1 MAKGRRR
8 CYLKPKMKI
17 KMGIDFLMTGM
28 LLLLM
33 AYQITGQ
40 ELHEWFGVGMLVLF
54 LLHNILNI
62 RWYGNL
68 FKGKYTLL
76 RVMQVIIN
84 ISVLASMLC
93 LGFSGIVMSR
103 HVFAELFIHGPMATA
118 RTLHLAASY
127 WGFVLMSIHLG
138 FHWSMIL
145 GMFRRLWGRKKT
157 PAAFV
162 WLIRFIAIFI
172 AGYGAYCF
180 HKENIVSYM
189 LLKQEFVFFD
199 FEQSAVSVFAEY
211 IAMMGLWVFISFY
224 AVKGIRK
231 ITSLKK
237 RKETHREED

>member
-1 MAKGRRR
+1 M
-8 CYLKPKMKI
+8 KPKIKI
-17 KMGIDFLMTGM
+17 KMGIDASMTVL

-40 ELHEWFGVGMLVLF
+40 ELHEWFGIGMLVLF

-84 ISVLASMLC
+84 FSVLASILC

-103 HVFAELFIHGPMATA
+103 HVFAELPIHRPMATA
-118 RTLHLAASY
+118 RTMHLVASY

-145 GMFRRLWGRKKT
+145 GMFGRLWDGKKM
-157 PAAFV
+157 PAGFI
-162 WLIRFIAIFI
+162 WLLRFIAVFI

-189 LLKQEFVFFD
+189 FLKQEFVFFD
-199 FEQSAVSVFAEY
+199 FERSAVSVFAEY
-211 IAMMGLWVFISFY
+211 ISMMGFWVFISFY
-224 AVKGIRK
+224 AMKRIRK
-231 ITSLKK
+231 ITLSNNVTPILNN
-237 RKETHREED
+237 EQVP

>member
-1 MAKGRRR
+1 M
-8 CYLKPKMKI
+8 KPKMKI

-40 ELHEWFGVGMLVLF
+40 ELHEWLGAGMLVLF

-62 RWYGNL
+62 RWYGSL

-84 ISVLASMLC
+84 MSVLASMLC

-103 HVFAELFIHGPMATA
+103 HVFAVLPIRGPMATA
-118 RTLHLAASY
+118 RTMHLAASY
-127 WGFVLMSIHLG
+127 WGVVLMSIHLG
-138 FHWSMIL
+138 MHWGQLCGIFRIQPTDGKLPWIL
-145 GMFRRLWGRKKT
+145 RLT
-157 PAAFV
+157 AVA
-162 WLIRFIAIFI
+162 I
-172 AGYGAYCF
+172 AGYGLYCF
-180 HKENIVSYM
+180 IQKDIVSYM
-189 LLKQEFVFFD
+189 FLKQEFVFFD

-211 IAMMGLWVFISFY
+211 IAMMGLWVFISVY

-231 ITSLKK
+231 K
-237 RKETHREED
+237 RTGHGSANDSVFK

>member
-1 MAKGRRR
+1 MNS
-8 CYLKPKMKI
+8 KMKI
-17 KMGIDFLMTGM
+17 KMGIDFLMTVM

-33 AYQITGQ
+33 SYQIIGQ

-68 FKGKYTLL
+68 FKGKHTLL
-76 RVMQVIIN
+76 RVIQVIIN

-103 HVFAELFIHGPMATA
+103 HVFAELSIHGPMATS
-118 RTLHLAASY
+118 RTMHLAASY
-127 WGFVLMSIHLG
+127 WGFVLMSVHLG
-138 FHWSMIL
+138 LHWSMVL
-145 GMFRRLWGRKKT
+145 GMFRRLWGGKKT

-162 WLIRFIAIFI
+162 WLIRLIAIFI
-172 AGYGAYCF
+172 TGYGAYCF

-189 LLKQEFVFFD
+189 FLKQEFVFFN

-237 RKETHREED
+237 RKETHHEEN

>member
-1 MAKGRRR
+1 
-8 CYLKPKMKI
+8 MKI
-17 KMGIDFLMTGM
+17 KMGIDVSMTVL

-40 ELHEWFGVGMLVLF
+40 ELHEWIGAGMLVLF

-76 RVMQVIIN
+76 RVTQVIIN
-84 ISVLASMLC
+84 LSVLASMLC

-103 HVFAELFIHGPMATA
+103 HVFAELPIHGPMATA
-118 RTLHLAASY
+118 RTMHLAASY

-145 GMFRRLWGRKKT
+145 GMFGRLWNGKKM
-157 PAAFV
+157 PAVFV
-162 WLIRFIAIFI
+162 WLMRFIAVFI

-180 HKENIVSYM
+180 HKNNIASYM
-189 LLKQEFVFFD
+189 FLKQEFVFFD
-199 FEQSAVSVFAEY
+199 FEQSAASVFAEY
-211 IAMMGLWVFISFY
+211 ISMMGLWIFVSFY

-237 RKETHREED
+237 ERKETHREED

>member
-1 MAKGRRR
+1 MR
-8 CYLKPKMKI
+8 PKMKI
-17 KMGIDFLMTGM
+17 KMGIDFLMTVL

-33 AYQITGQ
+33 AYQIIGQ
-40 ELHEWFGVGMLVLF
+40 ELHEWFGVGMLALF

-76 RVMQVIIN
+76 RAMQVIIN

-103 HVFAELFIHGPMATA
+103 YAFAAFSIHGPMATA
-118 RTLHLAASY
+118 RTMHLMASY

-138 FHWSMIL
+138 FHWSMII
-145 GMFRRLWGRKKT
+145 GMFGRLWGGTKT
-157 PAAFV
+157 PVAFV
-162 WLIRFIAIFI
+162 WLIRFIAILI

-189 LLKQEFVFFD
+189 FLKQVFVFFD
-199 FEQSAVSVFAEY
+199 FEQSAVSVFTEY
-211 IAMMGLWVFISFY
+211 TAMMGLWVFIGFY
-224 AVKGIRK
+224 FVKGIRK
-231 ITSLKK
+231 ITSLKRE

>member
-1 MAKGRRR
+1 
-8 CYLKPKMKI
+8 
-17 KMGIDFLMTGM
+17 MGIDVSMTVL

-40 ELHEWFGVGMLVLF
+40 EFHEWLGTGMLLLF

-76 RVMQVIIN
+76 RVIQIIIN
-84 ISVLASMLC
+84 FSVLASMLC

-103 HVFAELFIHGPMATA
+103 HVFAEFPIHGPMATA
-118 RTLHLAASY
+118 RTMHLAASY

-145 GMFRRLWGRKKT
+145 GMFGRLWGREKK
-157 PAAFV
+157 PSVFV
-162 WLIRFIAIFI
+162 WLMRSIAVFI

-180 HKENIVSYM
+180 HKNNIASYM
-189 LLKQEFVFFD
+189 FLKQEFVFFD
-199 FEQSAVSVFAEY
+199 FEQSALSVFAE
-211 IAMMGLWVFISFY
+211 
-224 AVKGIRK
+224 
-231 ITSLKK
+231 
-237 RKETHREED
+237 

>member
-1 MAKGRRR
+1 M
-8 CYLKPKMKI
+8 KPKMKI
-17 KMGIDFLMTGM
+17 KMGIDVSMTVL

-40 ELHEWFGVGMLVLF
+40 ELHEWIGAGMLVLF

-76 RVMQVIIN
+76 RVTQVIIN
-84 ISVLASMLC
+84 LSVLASMLC

-103 HVFAELFIHGPMATA
+103 HVFAELPIHGPMATA
-118 RTLHLAASY
+118 RTMHLAASY

-145 GMFRRLWGRKKT
+145 GMFGRLWNGKKM
-157 PAAFV
+157 PAVFV
-162 WLIRFIAIFI
+162 WLMRFIAVFI

-180 HKENIVSYM
+180 HKNNIASYM
-189 LLKQEFVFFD
+189 FLKQEFVFFD
-199 FEQSAVSVFAEY
+199 FEQSAASVFAEY
-211 IAMMGLWVFISFY
+211 ISMMGLWIFVSFY

-237 RKETHREED
+237 ERKETHREED